1 MAEGLIKISGDN
13 TSECRGDVVFVH
25 GLGGDALTTWQSPQ
39 NKDPQNSWL
48 YWLGQDIPGIRVW
61 SLGYE
66 AEAFAWKG
74 STMPLPDRATN
85 LLATLDA
92 DGLGSQP
99 LFFITHSLGGLVVKQ
114 MLRNA
119 VDSGNSQWKAIVEKT
134 QGIVFIST
142 PHSGSDIADWIK
154 YLGGILTTVSVD
166 ELKSHDPQLRGLNS
180 WYRNHEQFG
189 QIPIRVYCEKKKT
202 MGILVV
208 SETSADPSIQ
218 GVTPIPMDDDH
229 VSICKPSSQQALIY
243 KGVKKFVDQS
253 LQSLEVQSPKKSLIG
268 LQNAESF

>member
-1 MAEGLIKISGDN
+1 MARGLIKISGDD

-25 GLGGDALTTWQSPQ
+25 GLGGDALTTWQPAE
-39 NKDPQNSWL
+39 NTDPQNSWL
-48 YWLGQDIPGIRVW
+48 YWLGQDILGIRVW

-74 STMPLPDRATN
+74 NTMPLYDQATN
-85 LLATLDA
+85 LLETLDA
-92 DGLGSQP
+92 DGLGSKP

-142 PHSGSDIADWIK
+142 PHSGSDMANWIK
-154 YLGGILTTVSVD
+154 YLGGILKTVSVA
-166 ELKSHDPQLRGLNS
+166 ELESHDPQLRGLNS

-189 QIPIRVYCEKKKT
+189 QISIKVYCEKKKT
-202 MGILVV
+202 SGILVV
-208 SETSADPSIQ
+208 NETSADPGIQ
-218 GVTPIPMDDDH
+218 GIAPIPMYDDH

-243 KGVKKFVDQS
+243 KGVKKFVGQS

-268 LQNAESF
+268 SQNAESF